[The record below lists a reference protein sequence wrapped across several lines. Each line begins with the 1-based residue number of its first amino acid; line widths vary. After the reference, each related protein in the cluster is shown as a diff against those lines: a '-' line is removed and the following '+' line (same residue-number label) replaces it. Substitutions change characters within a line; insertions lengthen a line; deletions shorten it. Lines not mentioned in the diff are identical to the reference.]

1 MEDADDIAKRIAS
14 RAKNAIEEGS
24 WGYYKNFGTWNY
36 EGTVYIRTVR
46 PLLRVFFSE
55 SAIRF
60 SNLQISKKDIQK
72 NYPEKITLSE
82 KNTFTLYIWSI

>member
-1 MEDADDIAKRIAS
+1 MEGLNTCHTPVEDADDIAKRIAS

-46 PLLRVFFSE
+46 PLL
-55 SAIRF
+55 
-60 SNLQISKKDIQK
+60 L
-72 NYPEKITLSE
+72 TLL
-82 KNTFTLYIWSI
+82 T

>member
-46 PLLRVFFSE
+46 PFLLFIFGPFDSFSVSGLGKAFE
-55 SAIRF
+55 GKS
-60 SNLQISKKDIQK
+60 
-72 NYPEKITLSE
+72 
-82 KNTFTLYIWSI
+82 